1 MALCDYAN
9 MSIMVGHNSDRLK
22 FLLEVVPAGFIVDS
36 TWLNQNGI
44 GRRSSYAYVK
54 RGWLERL
61 AHGVYRRPAPN
72 AHHANSVDWKSAV
85 LSLQHI
91 MDRPIHVGGMTAL
104 ALQGYGHY
112 LPLGRSAPLWLY
124 GPAMPNW
131 LDMLPLERKV
141 HTRKS
146 TLFTDATLGVVDE
159 ANDDAESHRASLPWE
174 WTLRM
179 SAPERA
185 VLEALDELPKHE
197 SFHNVDMAF
206 ESLTTLRPKLL
217 NALLTD
223 CTKVKVKR
231 LFFVFAD
238 RHGHAWHKRL
248 DPGAF
253 NLGSGD
259 RALVKGGKLHPL
271 YRIMV
276 PEEFARA
283 RTEHLDGA

>member
-1 MALCDYAN
+1 
-9 MSIMVGHNSDRLK
+9 MSIMVGHNSNRLK
-22 FLLEVVPAGFIVDS
+22 FLLVAVPAGFLVDS

-61 AHGVYRRPAPN
+61 AHGAYRRPAPN

-104 ALQGYGHY
+104 ALQGYSHY
-112 LPLGRSAPLWLY
+112 LPLGDWAPLWLY

-131 LDMLPLERKV
+131 LQKLPLDTKV

-146 TLFTDATLGVVDE
+146 TLFTDATLGLVHE
-159 ANDDAESHRASLPWE
+159 ANDNPESHRASLPWE

-185 VLEALDELPKHE
+185 VLEALDELPKDE
-197 SFHNVDMAF
+197 SFHNLDTAC

-217 NALLTD
+217 NALLSD

-238 RHGHAWHKRL
+238 RHCHAWHKRSR
-248 DPGAF
+248 PKCTQ
-253 NLGSGD
+253 LG
-259 RALVKGGKLHPL
+259 
-271 YRIMV
+271 
-276 PEEFARA
+276 
-283 RTEHLDGA
+283 